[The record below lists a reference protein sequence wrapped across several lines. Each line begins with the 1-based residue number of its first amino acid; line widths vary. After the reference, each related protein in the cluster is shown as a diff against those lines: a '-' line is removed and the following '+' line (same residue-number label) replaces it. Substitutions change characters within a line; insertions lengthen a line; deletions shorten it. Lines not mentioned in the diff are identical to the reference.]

1 VARTGVQIGQRYREV
16 GAGIFG
22 QAKPLWIVDEV
33 FTASDSLRY
42 AVLSKIGDPTLRK
55 TLSIQVLSY
64 HQRFVPEPGPAT
76 QNTVRQS
83 A

>member
-1 VARTGVQIGQRYREV
+1 MARTEVQIGQRYRQV

-22 QAKPLWIVDEV
+22 QTKPLWIVDDV

-42 AVLSKIGDPTLRK
+42 AVLSKVGEPTLRK

-64 HQRFVPEPGPAT
+64 HQRFVPEPDSGTWNP
-76 QNTVRQS
+76 VRQS

>member
-1 VARTGVQIGQRYREV
+1 MARTEVQIGQRYREV
-16 GAGIFG
+16 GASIFG

-55 TLSIQVLSY
+55 TLSIQVLSS
-64 HQRFVPEPGPAT
+64 HQRFVPEPDSTT
-76 QNTVRQS
+76 QTPVRQS

>member
-1 VARTGVQIGQRYREV
+1 MARTEVQIGQRYREV

-22 QAKPLWIVDEV
+22 QAKPLWIVDDV

-42 AVLSKIGDPTLRK
+42 AVLSKVGDPTLRK

-64 HQRFVPEPGPAT
+64 HQRFVPEPDSSALKPA
-76 QNTVRQS
+76 QQS